1 MNVKAKKNNHFLNLL
16 EDRKLAEQYFSGKN
30 MTEFNSLQLIKVQKN
45 CKMIKTK
52 YSQK

>member
-30 MTEFNSLQLIKVQKN
+30 MTEFNSTTNKI
-45 CKMIKTK
+45 TK
-52 YSQK
+52 KL